1 MLKFILVLFAI
12 ISTSFA
18 SVNGPCSGRN
28 GICIDSGK
36 CSSYGGS
43 TFTGKCPRDPN
54 SIKCCD
60 NIPCKGDDGRSGTCV
75 FSNQCSGDTASGK
88 CPGGTNFKCCL
99 SGSST
104 GGGSTTGGSSG
115 KTYYGPCNGGGGA
128 CIDITGVSCD
138 TSTVNGKCPGG
149 SNVKCCVS
157 GGKPSWYIN
166 QNEYTQKVCTY
177 GGEAKSVA
185 TSGCG
190 AASLAMALGSIKGS
204 KVNPTDLF
212 REAYNA
218 GKYSGDGLSH
228 GTISWLGK
236 NHGVSVSWTDNINSV
251 YSALES
257 GKGVIFHTKSDSKYH
272 FTTQGHY
279 IFLKG
284 AKTQGGIKKVYVFD
298 PNGRHNYANVL
309 FALKSSDGGIE
320 MAKRGSGEDFG
331 IVSG

>member
-1 MLKFILVLFAI
+1 M
-12 ISTSFA
+12 
-18 SVNGPCSGRN
+18 
-28 GICIDSGK
+28 
-36 CSSYGGS
+36 
-43 TFTGKCPRDPN
+43 
-54 SIKCCD
+54 
-60 NIPCKGDDGRSGTCV
+60 
-75 FSNQCSGDTASGK
+75 
-88 CPGGTNFKCCL
+88 
-99 SGSST
+99 
-104 GGGSTTGGSSG
+104 
-115 KTYYGPCNGGGGA
+115 
-128 CIDITGVSCD
+128 
-138 TSTVNGKCPGG
+138 
-149 SNVKCCVS
+149 
-157 GGKPSWYIN
+157 
-166 QNEYTQKVCTY
+166 
-177 GGEAKSVA
+177 A

-218 GKYSGDGLSH
+218 GKYSGNGLSH

-320 MAKRGSGEDFG
+320 MAKKGRGEDFG